1 MATNVFGGREAK
13 LTVSATSSVASTAGV
28 KFGALQDWNLTVDR
42 SDIMVVHQESSAWNM
57 RLPGIATWSMTANTV
72 YLSTAATINEQDTL
86 RASLTGATRKYYM
99 LKNSTA
105 AGSQTFSG
113 WGYVTGYGISGGL
126 ESPQLHNFTI
136 MGDGKITEA
145 T

>member
-1 MATNVFGGREAK
+1 MATNVYSGREAQ
-13 LTVSATSSVASTAGV
+13 LTVAATSSSTTPI
-28 KFGALQDWNLTVDR
+28 KFGALQDWTLTVDR
-42 SDIMVVHQESSAWNM
+42 SDITVAHQESSGWNM
-57 RLPGIATWSMTANTV
+57 RLPGIATWSLTANTV

-86 RASLTGATRKYYM
+86 RTSLTGETRKYYM

-136 MGDGKITEA
+136 MGDGKITEG